1 LSVTVSNM
9 TLVVP
14 KGISPGN
21 VSDAGVTDDDI
32 TIDQFS
38 HPVDNDTLRSH
49 NISKCQN
56 VS

>member
-1 LSVTVSNM
+1 M

-21 VSDAGVTDDDI
+21 VSDAGVTDDDDDF
-32 TIDQFS
+32 TIDQY
-38 HPVDNDTLRSH
+38 PRPIDNDTLQNHS
-49 NISKCQN
+49 ISKYQQ

>member
-1 LSVTVSNM
+1 M
-9 TLVVP
+9 TLVVS

-32 TIDQFS
+32 TIGQYP
-38 HPVDNDTLRSH
+38 HPVDNDTLHNH
-49 NISKCQN
+49 NISKFQQ